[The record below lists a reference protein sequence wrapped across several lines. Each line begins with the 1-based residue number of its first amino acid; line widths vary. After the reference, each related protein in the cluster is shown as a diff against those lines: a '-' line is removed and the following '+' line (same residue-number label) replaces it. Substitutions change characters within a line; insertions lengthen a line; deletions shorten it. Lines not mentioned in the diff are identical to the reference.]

1 MQKMIFK
8 KENTGDLIVLDSKR
22 YFFSILIQKYVL
34 KSYFCFSKLEK

>member
-1 MQKMIFK
+1 MIFK
-8 KENTGDLIVLDSKR
+8 KENRGVLFERRNKR

>member
-1 MQKMIFK
+1 MILK
-8 KENTGDLIVLDSKR
+8 KENWGDLFEQHNLR

>member
-1 MQKMIFK
+1 MQKMIFI
-8 KENTGDLIVLDSKR
+8 KENGVVLFERHNKR